1 MQSVSVDEDSD
12 IKEWLKSHTG
22 QEEKPYEILSSGD
35 ISKPS
40 QLGIDDELALS
51 IYKTM
56 LLCRVLD
63 SKILSLQRQGRLGAY
78 IASTGEEGAIVGSA
92 FALQSSDWLFT
103 SYRELGAH
111 LVRKLSVDL
120 VLAQL
125 YGNSNDLL
133 KGRQMSNSWG
143 SRELNTVP
151 TAAPI
156 GAYLPVAV
164 GASLGAKLRGDKIA
178 ILTYLGDGG
187 TSSSDFHAAMN
198 FAGVY
203 RTPTVFI
210 CRNNGWAISVPVTR
224 QTASRTLAIKA
235 SAYGFEGIRLDGND
249 ALAAYVAARYALKKA
264 RTGGGPTFIEA
275 LTYRM
280 GPHSTADDPKR
291 YRSEE
296 EMKSWS
302 SRDPVQL
309 LKRYLLARKAWNDE
323 AEKALVKNYDEMISS
338 AVQRQESTSP
348 LSPDKLFMEDVYA
361 ELPWH
366 LKEQRKDLQEYLS
379 EKSE

>member
-35 ISKPS
+35 FSKPS

-210 CRNNGWAISVPVTR
+210 CRNNGWAISVPVKK
-224 QTASRTLAIKA
+224 QTASETLAVKA
-235 SAYGFEGIRLDGND
+235 GAYGFTGLRIDGND
-249 ALAAYVAARYALKKA
+249 SISVYQATRRALEKA
-264 RTGGGPTFIEA
+264 RAGDGPTFIEA
-275 LTYRM
+275 LTYRL
-280 GPHSTADDPKR
+280 GPHSTADDPRR
-291 YRSEE
+291 YRSEKEKE
-296 EMKSWS
+296 EWIQH
-302 SRDPVQL
+302 DPLKL
-309 LKRYLLARKAWNDE
+309 LRSKLEKRGLWNDRL
-323 AEKALVKNYDEMISS
+323 EKEETERIEKMISLS
-338 AVQRQESTSP
+338 IERQEHTPP
-348 LSPDKLFMEDVYA
+348 LPADELIFEDVYS
-361 ELPWH
+361 EIPWN
-366 LKEQRKDLQEYLS
+366 LLEQRSELRSLS
-379 EKSE
+379 ARRS